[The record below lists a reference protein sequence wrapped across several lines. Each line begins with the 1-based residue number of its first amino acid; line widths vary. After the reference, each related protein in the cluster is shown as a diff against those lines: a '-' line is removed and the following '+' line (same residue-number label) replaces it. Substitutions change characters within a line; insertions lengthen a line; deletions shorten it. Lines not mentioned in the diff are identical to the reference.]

1 VKNTISLI
9 VAIAKNNA
17 IGKDNQLL
25 WKIRDDLK
33 LFKQTTDGHVV
44 IHGRKSFE
52 SVGKPLPNRTNI
64 IITRNA
70 DYTHAG
76 AFVVHSLKEAIALG
90 EKLEQKE
97 ELFILGGAEI
107 YKQSLG
113 LLDKMYI
120 SHVETTRE
128 DADTFFPEVDLTNWQ
143 KIKSLSFNASDVN
156 EFGFE
161 FAVYEKGI

>member
-1 VKNTISLI
+1 MKVSLV
-9 VAIAKNNA
+9 VAASDNHM

-90 EKLEQKE
+90 ANVSSSPKICTQVSFCTNFRQRFHCWTKEVPPKLVSK
-97 ELFILGGAEI
+97 
-107 YKQSLG
+107 
-113 LLDKMYI
+113 
-120 SHVETTRE
+120 R
-128 DADTFFPEVDLTNWQ
+128 
-143 KIKSLSFNASDVN
+143 
-156 EFGFE
+156 
-161 FAVYEKGI
+161 